1 MSEEVIKNPLEV
13 EEEKGSFFDLR
24 AILDVLIL
32 NWQWFLLSLIICLG
46 IAWLH
51 LRYTTPY
58 YAAYAKMFVK
68 TNNTTNIR
76 SINALGEVV
85 QSYGMEN
92 EKLIVKSTAIAEETS
107 RDLKLYTRYN
117 AKGLIRNS
125 SLYKNQPVTV
135 EIDPVSVERLNR
147 PINLEITRKG
157 DEYHVEG
164 TYYIPVDEVSSKGP
178 YGIDRMLS
186 KFPCTI
192 RTKAGYLTFYTTN
205 NVLADGE
212 TELVSI
218 NSPARLAG
226 SYAGRLNVM
235 ETEET
240 SILNLSIV
248 DDLPQ
253 RAIDYL
259 RQIVTSY
266 NRQANE
272 DKNEVAVRTEEFIND
287 RIAKISGELSSTES
301 TIESYRNRQALSEM
315 KATVQ
320 KASENANQ
328 TERAMNEVN
337 MQLMFINDLSNA
349 ISSPTNK
356 YQMMPANV
364 TDASVSQLIAQYN
377 TIVGQRNRLLRT
389 AAENSPAVEP
399 LTQQL
404 DELYN
409 NIKMTLDQARHN
421 AEFRRNMLM
430 QQHGQYVSAANQSPE
445 HERMLSQIGRQQE
458 VKSGLYLMLL
468 QKREENSISLS
479 STADKGK
486 LIDTPKMGGQVSPQ
500 PNKEYLIALAT
511 GLAIPSLVFFLIYF
525 FRYRI
530 EGHEDVVK
538 LTDLPILADVA
549 VANESAKAK
558 ADIVVHENQN
568 NQMEEVFRAMRTNL
582 QFMMKEN
589 DKVIMFT
596 STTSGEGKT
605 FNAANLAVSFALLHK
620 KVILVG
626 LDIRKPRLAEQFDID
641 DEVHGITPV
650 LTHDHP
656 TVEDVRA
663 QILPSGVHDDL
674 DLLLAGPIPPNPTEI
689 VSRQSLD
696 EIFQILRDEYD
707 YIIVDT
713 APVGL
718 VSDTLQIGRVCDVT
732 VYMCRADF
740 TPKTSFEL
748 INGLSA
754 DKKLPNMAI
763 VINGIDMSKKKYG
776 YYYGY
781 GRYGKYS
788 RYGSY
793 GRYGKYIRYGS
804 YGRYGKYGRY
814 GTYGSYG
821 SYGTYGTYGNYSK
834 SRYSN
839 QDDDSVKR

>member
-58 YAAYAKMFVK
+58 YSAYAKMFVK
-68 TNNTTNIR
+68 TNSTTNLR

-92 EKLIVKSTAIAEETS
+92 EKLIVKSTAIAEETI

-235 ETEET
+235 ETEGT

-486 LIDTPKMGGQVSPQ
+486 LIDNPKMGGQVSPE
-500 PNKEYLIALAT
+500 PKKEYLIALAT

-641 DEVHGITPV
+641 DEVHGITPI

-793 GRYGKYIRYGS
+793 GRYGKY
-804 YGRYGKYGRY
+804 GRY

>member
-58 YAAYAKMFVK
+58 YSAFAKVFVK
-68 TNNTTNIR
+68 TNSTTNLR

-92 EKLIVKSTAIAEETS
+92 EKLIMKSTAIAEETI

-235 ETEET
+235 ETEGT

-486 LIDTPKMGGQVSPQ
+486 LIDTPKMGAQVSPN

-538 LTDLPILADVA
+538 LTNLPILADVA
-549 VANESAKAK
+549 VANDSAKAK

-641 DEVHGITPV
+641 DEVHGITPI

-663 QILPSGVHDDL
+663 QILPSGIHDDL

-793 GRYGKYIRYGS
+793 GRYGKY
-804 YGRYGKYGRY
+804 GRY

>member
-58 YAAYAKMFVK
+58 YSAYAKMFVK
-68 TNNTTNIR
+68 TNSTTNLR

-92 EKLIVKSTAIAEETS
+92 EKLIVKSTAIAEETI

-135 EIDPVSVERLNR
+135 EIDPVSVERLNA

-235 ETEET
+235 ETEGT

-486 LIDTPKMGGQVSPQ
+486 LIDTPKMGAQVSPN

-511 GLAIPSLVFFLIYF
+511 GLAIPSLAFFLIYF

-641 DEVHGITPV
+641 DEVHGITPI

-656 TVEDVRA
+656 TVEDVRS

-793 GRYGKYIRYGS
+793 GRYGKY
-804 YGRYGKYGRY
+804 GRY

>member
-1 MSEEVIKNPLEV
+1 MSEEIVKNPLEV

-58 YAAYAKMFVK
+58 YSAYAKMFVK
-68 TNNTTNIR
+68 TNSTTNLR

-92 EKLIVKSTAIAEETS
+92 EKLIVKSTAIAEETI

-235 ETEET
+235 ETEGT

-337 MQLMFINDLSNA
+337 MQLMFINDLDNA
-349 ISSPTNK
+349 ISKPSNK

-486 LIDTPKMGGQVSPQ
+486 LIDTPKMGGKVSPRS
-500 PNKEYLIALAT
+500 NVEYLIALAT

-538 LTDLPILADVA
+538 LTNLPILADVA
-549 VANESAKAK
+549 VANDSAKAK

-641 DEVHGITPV
+641 DEVHGITPI

-793 GRYGKYIRYGS
+793 GRYGKY
-804 YGRYGKYGRY
+804 GRY

>member
-32 NWQWFLLSLIICLG
+32 HWQWFLLSLIICLG

-58 YAAYAKMFVK
+58 YSAYAKMFVK
-68 TNNTTNIR
+68 TNSTTNLR

-92 EKLIVKSTAIAEETS
+92 EKLIVKSTAIAEETI

-235 ETEET
+235 ETEGT

-486 LIDTPKMGGQVSPQ
+486 LIDTPKMGAQVSPN

-511 GLAIPSLVFFLIYF
+511 GLAIPSLAFFLIYF

-538 LTDLPILADVA
+538 LTDLPIIADVA
-549 VANESAKAK
+549 VANDSAKAK

-641 DEVHGITPV
+641 DEVHGITPI

-793 GRYGKYIRYGS
+793 GRYGKY
-804 YGRYGKYGRY
+804 GRY

>member
-1 MSEEVIKNPLEV
+1 MSEEVIKTPQEL
-13 EEEKGSFFDLR
+13 EEEKSSFFDLR
-24 AILDVLIL
+24 AIIDVLIL
-32 NWQWFLLSLIICLG
+32 HWQWFLLSLIICLG

-58 YAAYAKMFVK
+58 YSAYAKMFVK
-68 TNNTTNIR
+68 TNSTTNLR

-92 EKLIVKSTAIAEETS
+92 EKLIVKSTAIAEETI

-117 AKGLIRNS
+117 AKGLIRNR

-164 TYYIPVDEVSSKGP
+164 TYYIPVDEVTSKGP
-178 YGIDRMLS
+178 YGIDRILS

-205 NVLADGE
+205 NVLDDGD
-212 TELVSI
+212 TELVTI

-226 SYAGRLNVM
+226 SYASRLSVS
-235 ETEET
+235 ESEGT

-248 DDLPQ
+248 DDLPI

-320 KASENANQ
+320 KASENADQ
-328 TERAMNEVN
+328 TQKQMNEVN
-337 MQLMFINDLSNA
+337 MQLMFINDLDNA
-349 ISSPTNK
+349 ISKPSNK

-399 LTQQL
+399 LTFQL

-409 NIKMTLDQARHN
+409 SIKMTLDQARHN
-421 AEFRRNMLM
+421 AEFRRNLLM
-430 QQHGQYVSAANQSPE
+430 QQHGQYMSAANQSPE

-486 LIDTPKMGGQVSPQ
+486 LIDNPKFGSQVSPE

-538 LTDLPILADVA
+538 LTDLPIIADVA

-641 DEVHGITPV
+641 DEVHGITPI

-656 TVEDVRA
+656 TVEDVRS

-793 GRYGKYIRYGS
+793 GRYGKY
-804 YGRYGKYGRY
+804 GRY

>member
-92 EKLIVKSTAIAEETS
+92 EKLIVKSTAIAEETI
-107 RDLKLYTRYN
+107 RDLKLYTRYTTD
-117 AKGLIRNS
+117 GLIRNR
-125 SLYKNQPVTV
+125 SLYKDQPITV
-135 EIDPVSVERLNR
+135 EIDPLSVEKLNN

-164 TYYIPVDEVSSKGP
+164 TYYIPVDEVTSKGP

-186 KFPCTI
+186 RFPCTI

-205 NVLADGE
+205 RVLKDGE
-212 TELVSI
+212 TELVTI
-218 NSPARLAG
+218 NSPSRLAG
-226 SYAGRLNVM
+226 SYAARLDVV
-235 ETEET
+235 ETEGT
-240 SILNLSIV
+240 SILNMSIV
-248 DDLPQ
+248 DDLPL

-486 LIDTPKMGGQVSPQ
+486 LIDTPKMGAQVFPN

-538 LTDLPILADVA
+538 LTNLPILADVA
-549 VANESAKAK
+549 VANDSAKAK

-641 DEVHGITPV
+641 DEVHGITPI

-696 EIFQILRDEYD
+696 EIFQILRSEYD

-793 GRYGKYIRYGS
+793 GRYGKY
-804 YGRYGKYGRY
+804 GRY
-814 GTYGSYG
+814 GTYGSYS

>member
-58 YAAYAKMFVK
+58 YSAYAKMFVK
-68 TNNTTNIR
+68 TNSTTNLR

-92 EKLIVKSTAIAEETS
+92 EKLIVKSTAIAEETI

-226 SYAGRLNVM
+226 SYAGRLNVA
-235 ETEET
+235 ETEGT

-486 LIDTPKMGGQVSPQ
+486 LIDTPKMGAQVSPN
-500 PNKEYLIALAT
+500 PSKEYLIALAT
-511 GLAIPSLVFFLIYF
+511 GLAIPSLAFFLIYF

-641 DEVHGITPV
+641 DEVHGITPI

-793 GRYGKYIRYGS
+793 GRYGKY
-804 YGRYGKYGRY
+804 GRY

>member
-92 EKLIVKSTAIAEETS
+92 EKLIVKSTAIAEETI

-486 LIDTPKMGGQVSPQ
+486 LIDTPKMGGQVSPN

-538 LTDLPILADVA
+538 LTNLPILADVA
-549 VANESAKAK
+549 VANDSAKAK

-663 QILPSGVHDDL
+663 QILPSGIHDDL
-674 DLLLAGPIPPNPTEI
+674 DLLLAGPIPPTPTEI

-793 GRYGKYIRYGS
+793 GRYGKY
-804 YGRYGKYGRY
+804 GRY

>member
-92 EKLIVKSTAIAEETS
+92 EKLIVKSTAIAEETI
-107 RDLKLYTRYN
+107 RDLKLYTRYTTD
-117 AKGLIRNS
+117 GLIRNR
-125 SLYKNQPVTV
+125 SLYKDQPITV
-135 EIDPVSVERLNR
+135 EIDPLSVEKLNR

-164 TYYIPVDEVSSKGP
+164 TYYIPVDEVTSKGP

-205 NVLADGE
+205 RVLKDGE
-212 TELVSI
+212 TELVTI
-218 NSPARLAG
+218 NSPSRLAG
-226 SYAGRLNVM
+226 SYAARLDVV
-235 ETEET
+235 ETEGT

-486 LIDTPKMGGQVSPQ
+486 LIDTPKMGAQVF
-500 PNKEYLIALAT
+500 PNPNREYLIALAT

-538 LTDLPILADVA
+538 LTNLPILADVA
-549 VANESAKAK
+549 VANDSAKAK

-641 DEVHGITPV
+641 DEVHGITPI

-793 GRYGKYIRYGS
+793 GRYGKY
-804 YGRYGKYGRY
+804 GRY

>member
-92 EKLIVKSTAIAEETS
+92 EKLIVKSTAIAEETI

-486 LIDTPKMGGQVSPQ
+486 LIDTPKMGAQVSPN

-538 LTDLPILADVA
+538 LTNLPILADVA
-549 VANESAKAK
+549 VANDSAKAK

-663 QILPSGVHDDL
+663 QILPSGIHDDL
-674 DLLLAGPIPPNPTEI
+674 DLLLAGPIPPTPTEI

-793 GRYGKYIRYGS
+793 GRYGKY
-804 YGRYGKYGRY
+804 GRY

>member
-32 NWQWFLLSLIICLG
+32 HWQWFLLSLVICLG

-58 YAAYAKMFVK
+58 YSAYAKMFVK
-68 TNNTTNIR
+68 TNSTTNLR

-92 EKLIVKSTAIAEETS
+92 EKLIVKSTAIAEETI

-117 AKGLIRNS
+117 SKGLIRNS

-164 TYYIPVDEVSSKGP
+164 TYYIPVDEVTSKGP

-205 NVLADGE
+205 RVLEDGE

-218 NSPARLAG
+218 DAPARLAR
-226 SYAGRLNVM
+226 SYAGRLNVA
-235 ETEET
+235 ETEGT

-248 DDLPQ
+248 DDVPM

-259 RQIVTSY
+259 RQIVNSY

-301 TIESYRNRQALSEM
+301 TIESYRNRQALNQM

-320 KASENANQ
+320 KASENADQ
-328 TERAMNEVN
+328 TQKQMNEVN
-337 MQLMFINDLSNA
+337 MQLMFINDLDNA
-349 ISSPTNK
+349 ISKPSNK

-399 LTQQL
+399 LTFQL

-409 NIKMTLDQARHN
+409 SIKMTLDQARHN
-421 AEFRRNMLM
+421 AEFRRNLLM

-486 LIDTPKMGGQVSPQ
+486 LIDNPKYGTQVSPD
-500 PNKEYLIALAT
+500 PNKEYLIALAI
-511 GLAIPSLVFFLIYF
+511 GLALPSLAFFLIYF

-641 DEVHGITPV
+641 DEVHGITPI

-656 TVEDVRA
+656 TLEDVRS

-696 EIFQILRDEYD
+696 EIFQILRNEYD

-740 TPKTSFEL
+740 TPKSSFEL

-793 GRYGKYIRYGS
+793 GRYGKY
-804 YGRYGKYGRY
+804 GRY

>member
-58 YAAYAKMFVK
+58 YSAYAKMFVK
-68 TNNTTNIR
+68 TNSTTNLR

-92 EKLIVKSTAIAEETS
+92 EKLIVKSTAIAEETI

-135 EIDPVSVERLNR
+135 EIDPVSVERLNP

-235 ETEET
+235 ETEGT

-486 LIDTPKMGGQVSPQ
+486 LIDTPKMGAQVSPN

-511 GLAIPSLVFFLIYF
+511 GLAIPSLAFFLIYF

-530 EGHEDVVK
+530 EGQEDVGK
-538 LTDLPILADVA
+538 LTDLPIIADVA

-641 DEVHGITPV
+641 DEVHGITPI

-793 GRYGKYIRYGS
+793 GRYGKY
-804 YGRYGKYGRY
+804 GRY

>member
-92 EKLIVKSTAIAEETS
+92 EKLIVKSTAIAEETI
-107 RDLKLYTRYN
+107 RDLKLYTRYTTD
-117 AKGLIRNS
+117 GLIRNR
-125 SLYKNQPVTV
+125 SLYKDQPITV
-135 EIDPVSVERLNR
+135 EIDPLSVEKLNN

-164 TYYIPVDEVSSKGP
+164 TYYIPVDEVTSKGP

-186 KFPCTI
+186 RFPCTI

-205 NVLADGE
+205 RVLKDGE
-212 TELVSI
+212 TELVTIS
-218 NSPARLAG
+218 SPSRLAG
-226 SYAGRLNVM
+226 SYASRLDVV
-235 ETEET
+235 ETEGT
-240 SILNLSIV
+240 SILNMSIV
-248 DDLPQ
+248 DDLPL

-399 LTQQL
+399 LTQQ
-404 DELYN
+404 
-409 NIKMTLDQARHN
+409 
-421 AEFRRNMLM
+421 
-430 QQHGQYVSAANQSPE
+430 HGQYVSAANQSPE

-486 LIDTPKMGGQVSPQ
+486 LIDTPKMGAQVFPN

-538 LTDLPILADVA
+538 LTNLPILADVA
-549 VANESAKAK
+549 VANDSAKAK

-641 DEVHGITPV
+641 DEVHGITPI

-656 TVEDVRA
+656 TLEDVRS

-793 GRYGKYIRYGS
+793 GRYGKYGRYGS
-804 YGRYGKYGRY
+804 
-814 GTYGSYG
+814 YGSYG

>member
-32 NWQWFLLSLIICLG
+32 HWQWFLLSLIICLG

-58 YAAYAKMFVK
+58 YSAYAKMFVK
-68 TNNTTNIR
+68 TNSTTNLR

-92 EKLIVKSTAIAEETS
+92 EKLIVKSTAIAEETI

-117 AKGLIRNS
+117 AKGLLRNG

-226 SYAGRLNVM
+226 SYAGRLNVA
-235 ETEET
+235 ETEGT

-486 LIDTPKMGGQVSPQ
+486 LIDNPKMGAQVSPN

-626 LDIRKPRLAEQFDID
+626 LDIRKPRLAEQFDIE
-641 DEVHGITPV
+641 DEVHGITPI

-793 GRYGKYIRYGS
+793 GRYGKY
-804 YGRYGKYGRY
+804 GRY

>member
-32 NWQWFLLSLIICLG
+32 HWQWFLLSLIICLG

-58 YAAYAKMFVK
+58 YSAYAKMFVK
-68 TNNTTNIR
+68 TNSTTNLR

-92 EKLIVKSTAIAEETS
+92 EKLIVKSTAIAEETI

-235 ETEET
+235 ETEGT

-349 ISSPTNK
+349 ISSPSNK

-486 LIDTPKMGGQVSPQ
+486 LIDTPKMGAQVSPN

-538 LTDLPILADVA
+538 LTDLPIIADVA

-641 DEVHGITPV
+641 DEVHGITPI

-793 GRYGKYIRYGS
+793 GRYGKY
-804 YGRYGKYGRY
+804 GRY

>member
-1 MSEEVIKNPLEV
+1 MSEEIVKNPLEA
-13 EEEKGSFFDLR
+13 EEEKGSSFDLR
-24 AILDVLIL
+24 AIIDVLIL

-58 YAAYAKMFVK
+58 YSAYAKMFVK
-68 TNNTTNIR
+68 TNSTTNLR

-92 EKLIVKSTAIAEETS
+92 EKLIVKSTAIAEETI
-107 RDLKLYTRYN
+107 RDLKLYTRYHS
-117 AKGLIRNS
+117 KGLIRNS

-135 EIDPVSVERLNR
+135 EIDPVSVEKLNR

-164 TYYIPVDEVSSKGP
+164 TYYIPVDEVTSKGP

-205 NVLADGE
+205 NVLDDGE
-212 TELVSI
+212 TELVTI
-218 NSPARLAG
+218 DAPARLAK
-226 SYAGRLNVM
+226 SYAGRLNVA
-235 ETEET
+235 ETEGT

-248 DDLPQ
+248 DDLPM

-259 RQIVTSY
+259 RQIVNSY

-320 KASENANQ
+320 KASENADQ
-328 TERAMNEVN
+328 TQKQMNEVN
-337 MQLMFINDLSNA
+337 MQLMFINDLDNA
-349 ISSPTNK
+349 ISKPSNK

-399 LTQQL
+399 LTFQL

-409 NIKMTLDQARHN
+409 SIKMTLDQARHN
-421 AEFRRNMLM
+421 AEFRRNLLM

-486 LIDTPKMGGQVSPQ
+486 LIDNPKYGTQVSPD
-500 PNKEYLIALAT
+500 PNKEYLIALAI
-511 GLAIPSLVFFLIYF
+511 GLALPSLAFFLIYF

-641 DEVHGITPV
+641 DEVHGITPI

-656 TVEDVRA
+656 TLEDVRA

-696 EIFQILRDEYD
+696 EIFQILRNEYD

-740 TPKTSFEL
+740 TPKSSFEL

-793 GRYGKYIRYGS
+793 GRYGKY
-804 YGRYGKYGRY
+804 GRY

>member
-58 YAAYAKMFVK
+58 YSAYAKMFVK
-68 TNNTTNIR
+68 TNSTTNLR

-92 EKLIVKSTAIAEETS
+92 EKLIVKSTAIAEETI

-235 ETEET
+235 ETEGT

-486 LIDTPKMGGQVSPQ
+486 LIDTPKMGAQVSPN

-511 GLAIPSLVFFLIYF
+511 GLAIPSLAFFLIYF

-538 LTDLPILADVA
+538 LTDLPIIADVA

-641 DEVHGITPV
+641 DEVHGITPI

-718 VSDTLQIGRVCDVT
+718 VSDSLQIGRVCDVT

-793 GRYGKYIRYGS
+793 GRYGKY
-804 YGRYGKYGRY
+804 GRY

>member
-92 EKLIVKSTAIAEETS
+92 EKLIVKSTAIAEETI
-107 RDLKLYTRYN
+107 RDLKLYTRYTTD
-117 AKGLIRNS
+117 GLIRNR
-125 SLYKNQPVTV
+125 SLYKDQPITV
-135 EIDPVSVERLNR
+135 EIDPLSVEKLNN

-164 TYYIPVDEVSSKGP
+164 TYYIPVDEVTSKGP

-205 NVLADGE
+205 RVLKDGE
-212 TELVSI
+212 TELVTI
-218 NSPARLAG
+218 NSPSRLAG
-226 SYAGRLNVM
+226 SYAARLDVV
-235 ETEET
+235 ETEGT

-486 LIDTPKMGGQVSPQ
+486 LIDTPKMGAQVF
-500 PNKEYLIALAT
+500 PNPNREYLIALAT

-538 LTDLPILADVA
+538 LTNLPILADVA
-549 VANESAKAK
+549 VANDSAKAK

-641 DEVHGITPV
+641 DEVHGITPI

-663 QILPSGVHDDL
+663 QILPSGVHVDL

-793 GRYGKYIRYGS
+793 GRYGKY
-804 YGRYGKYGRY
+804 GRY

>member
-1 MSEEVIKNPLEV
+1 MSEEIVKTPQEV
-13 EEEKGSFFDLR
+13 EEEGGSFFDLR
-24 AILDVLIL
+24 AIIDVLIL
-32 NWQWFLLSLIICLG
+32 NWQWFVLSLIICLG

-58 YAAYAKMFVK
+58 YSAYAKIFVK
-68 TNNTTNIR
+68 TNSTGGLR
-76 SINALGEVV
+76 STNALGQVV

-92 EKLIVKSTAIAEETS
+92 EKLILKSTSIAEETI
-107 RDLKLYTRYN
+107 RDLKLYTTYN
-117 AKGLIRNS
+117 SVGLIRNR
-125 SLYKNQPVTV
+125 SLYKDSPIMV
-135 EIDPVSVERLNR
+135 EIAPVSVERLNA
-147 PINLEITRKG
+147 PISMTITRDG
-157 DEYHVEG
+157 DAYHVTG
-164 TYYIPVDEVSSKGP
+164 TYYIPVDEISSKGP
-178 YGIDRMLS
+178 YGIDRKLT
-186 KFPCTI
+186 KFPCTM
-192 RTKAGYLTFYTTN
+192 RTKAGDLTFYTTN
-205 NVLADGE
+205 RVLDDGE
-212 TELVSI
+212 SIQVTI
-218 NSPARLAG
+218 NSPARVAG
-226 SYAGRLNVM
+226 GYAARLGVSDSQ
-235 ETEET
+235 ES
-240 SILNLSIV
+240 SIITLSLV
-248 DDLPQ
+248 DDVPT

-259 RQIVTSY
+259 RQIVVSY

-272 DKNEVAVRTEEFIND
+272 DKNEAAVRTEEFIND

-301 TIESYRNRQALSEM
+301 TIESYRNRQALNEM

-320 KASENANQ
+320 KASENADQ
-328 TERAMNEVN
+328 TQKQMNEIN
-337 MQLMFINDLSNA
+337 MQLMFINDLSNT
-349 ISSPTNK
+349 ISQPKNK

-377 TIVGQRNRLLRT
+377 TIVGQRNRLLRS

-409 NIKMTLDQARHN
+409 SITMTLDQARHN
-421 AEFRRNMLM
+421 AEFRRNLLM

-445 HERMLSQIGRQQE
+445 HERLLSQIGRQQE

-486 LIDTPKMGGQVSPQ
+486 LIDNPKYGGQVSPN
-500 PNKEYLIALAT
+500 PNQEYLIAAGI
-511 GLAIPSLVFFLIYF
+511 GLAIPALIFFLIYF

-530 EGHEDVVK
+530 EGHDDVVK

-549 VANESAKAK
+549 VANDSAKEK
-558 ADIVVHENQN
+558 ADIVVRENKN
-568 NQMEEVFRAMRTNL
+568 SQMEEVFRAMRTNL

-626 LDIRKPRLAEQFDID
+626 LDIRKPRLAEQFDIE
-641 DEVHGITPV
+641 DEVHGITTV
-650 LTHDHP
+650 LKHDHP
-656 TVEDVRA
+656 TKEDVKE
-663 QILPSGVHDDL
+663 QILPSGVHEYL

-689 VSRQSLD
+689 VSRSSLED
-696 EIFQILRDEYD
+696 IFQILRNEYD

-793 GRYGKYIRYGS
+793 GRYGKY
-804 YGRYGKYGRY
+804 GRY

-834 SRYSN
+834 SRYIN

>member
-1 MSEEVIKNPLEV
+1 MSEEIVKNPLEA
-13 EEEKGSFFDLR
+13 EEEKGSSFDLR
-24 AILDVLIL
+24 AIIDVLIL
-32 NWQWFLLSLIICLG
+32 HWQWFVLSLIICLG

-58 YAAYAKMFVK
+58 YSAFAKVFVK
-68 TNNTTNIR
+68 TNSTTSLR

-92 EKLIVKSTAIAEETS
+92 EKLIMKSTAIAEETI

-117 AKGLIRNS
+117 AKGLIRNR
-125 SLYKNQPVTV
+125 SLYKSQPVTV
-135 EIDPVSVERLNR
+135 EIDPVSVEKLNR

-164 TYYIPVDEVSSKGP
+164 TYYIPVDEVTSKGP

-205 NVLADGE
+205 RVLEDGE

-218 NSPARLAG
+218 DSPARLAG
-226 SYAGRLNVM
+226 SYAGRLNVS
-235 ETEET
+235 ESEGT

-259 RQIVTSY
+259 RQIVNSY

-320 KASENANQ
+320 KASENADQ
-328 TERAMNEVN
+328 TQKQMNEVN
-337 MQLMFINDLSNA
+337 MQLMFINDLDNT
-349 ISSPTNK
+349 ISKPSNK

-399 LTQQL
+399 LTFQL

-409 NIKMTLDQARHN
+409 SIKMTLDQARHN
-421 AEFRRNMLM
+421 AEFRRNLLM

-486 LIDTPKMGGQVSPQ
+486 LIDNPKFGGQVSPK
-500 PNKEYLIALAT
+500 PNNEYLIALAI
-511 GLAIPSLVFFLIYF
+511 GLALPSLAFFLIYF

-641 DEVHGITPV
+641 DEVHGITPI

-656 TVEDVRA
+656 TLEDVRA

-696 EIFQILRDEYD
+696 EIFQILRNEYD

-740 TPKTSFEL
+740 TPKSSFEL

-788 RYGSY
+788 RYGT
-793 GRYGKYIRYGS
+793 

>member
-58 YAAYAKMFVK
+58 YSAYAKMFVK
-68 TNNTTNIR
+68 TNSTTNLR

-92 EKLIVKSTAIAEETS
+92 EKLIVKSTAIAEETI
-107 RDLKLYTRYN
+107 RDLKLYTRYTTD
-117 AKGLIRNS
+117 GLIRNR
-125 SLYKNQPVTV
+125 SLYKDQPITV
-135 EIDPVSVERLNR
+135 EIDPVSVEKLNA
-147 PINLEITRKG
+147 PINLKITRKG

-164 TYYIPVDEVSSKGP
+164 TYYIPVDEVTSKGP

-205 NVLADGE
+205 RVLGDGDS
-212 TELVSI
+212 ELVSI
-218 NSPARLAG
+218 NSPSRLAG
-226 SYAGRLNVM
+226 SYAARLNVAD
-235 ETEET
+235 EEGT
-240 SILNLSIV
+240 SILTLSIV

-320 KASENANQ
+320 KASENADQ
-328 TERAMNEVN
+328 TQKQMNEVN
-337 MQLMFINDLSNA
+337 MQLMFINDLDNA
-349 ISSPTNK
+349 ISSPSNK

-364 TDASVSQLIAQYN
+364 SDASVSQLIAQYN

-409 NIKMTLDQARHN
+409 SIKMTLDQARHN
-421 AEFRRNMLM
+421 AEFRRNLLM

-486 LIDTPKMGGQVSPQ
+486 LIDNPKMGGQVSPN
-500 PNKEYLIALAT
+500 PNKEYLIALAA
-511 GLAIPSLVFFLIYF
+511 GLAIPSLAFFLIYF

-626 LDIRKPRLAEQFDID
+626 LDIRKPRLAEQFDIE
-641 DEVHGITPV
+641 DEVHGITQI
-650 LTHDHP
+650 LTLDHP
-656 TVEDVRA
+656 TVEDVRE
-663 QILPSGVHDDL
+663 QIMPSGVHDDL

-732 VYMCRADF
+732 VFMCRADF
-740 TPKTSFEL
+740 TPKSSFEL

-793 GRYGKYIRYGS
+793 GRYGKY
-804 YGRYGKYGRY
+804 GRY

>member
-1 MSEEVIKNPLEV
+1 MSEEVIKYPLEV

-68 TNNTTNIR
+68 TNSTTNIR

-92 EKLIVKSTAIAEETS
+92 EKLIVKSTAIAEETI

-135 EIDPVSVERLNR
+135 EIDPVSVEKLNL
-147 PINLEITRKG
+147 PINLKITRKG

-164 TYYIPVDEVSSKGP
+164 TYYIPVDEVTSKGP

-226 SYAGRLNVM
+226 SYAGRLNVA
-235 ETEET
+235 ETEGT

-486 LIDTPKMGGQVSPQ
+486 LIDTPKMGAQVSPN

-511 GLAIPSLVFFLIYF
+511 GLAIPSLIFFLMYF

-641 DEVHGITPV
+641 DEVHGITPI

-793 GRYGKYIRYGS
+793 GRYGKY
-804 YGRYGKYGRY
+804 GRY

>member
-58 YAAYAKMFVK
+58 YSAYAKMFVK
-68 TNNTTNIR
+68 TNSTTNLR

-92 EKLIVKSTAIAEETS
+92 EKLIVKSTAIAEETI

-135 EIDPVSVERLNR
+135 EIDPVSVEKLNR
-147 PINLEITRKG
+147 PINLKITRKG

-164 TYYIPVDEVSSKGP
+164 TYYIPVDEVTSKGP

-235 ETEET
+235 ETEGT

-486 LIDTPKMGGQVSPQ
+486 LIDTPKMGAQVSPN

-538 LTDLPILADVA
+538 LTNLPILADVA

-641 DEVHGITPV
+641 DEVHGITPI

-656 TVEDVRA
+656 SVEDVRA

-793 GRYGKYIRYGS
+793 GRYGKY
-804 YGRYGKYGRY
+804 GRY

>member
-92 EKLIVKSTAIAEETS
+92 EKLIVKSTAIAEETI

-486 LIDTPKMGGQVSPQ
+486 LIDTPKMGAQVSPN

-538 LTDLPILADVA
+538 LTNLPILADVA
-549 VANESAKAK
+549 VANDSAKAK

-626 LDIRKPRLAEQFDID
+626 LDIRKPRLAEQFDIE
-641 DEVHGITPV
+641 DEVHGITPI

-793 GRYGKYIRYGS
+793 GRYGKY
-804 YGRYGKYGRY
+804 GRY

>member
-32 NWQWFLLSLIICLG
+32 NWQWFLLSLVICLG

-58 YAAYAKMFVK
+58 YSAYAKMFVK
-68 TNNTTNIR
+68 TNSTTNLR

-92 EKLIVKSTAIAEETS
+92 EKLIVKSTAIAEETI

-235 ETEET
+235 ETEGT

-337 MQLMFINDLSNA
+337 MQLMFINDLDNA
-349 ISSPTNK
+349 ISKPSNK

-399 LTQQL
+399 LTFQL

-409 NIKMTLDQARHN
+409 SIKMTLEQARHN

-486 LIDTPKMGGQVSPQ
+486 LIDTPKMGGQVSPN

-511 GLAIPSLVFFLIYF
+511 GLAIPSLAFFLIYF

-538 LTDLPILADVA
+538 LTDLPIIADVA

-641 DEVHGITPV
+641 DEVHGITPI

-793 GRYGKYIRYGS
+793 GRYGKY
-804 YGRYGKYGRY
+804 GRY

>member
-58 YAAYAKMFVK
+58 YSAYAKMFVK
-68 TNNTTNIR
+68 TNSTTNLR

-92 EKLIVKSTAIAEETS
+92 EKLIVKSTAIAEETI

-117 AKGLIRNS
+117 AKGLLRNG

-235 ETEET
+235 ETEGT
-240 SILNLSIV
+240 SILNMSIV

-486 LIDTPKMGGQVSPQ
+486 LIDNPKFGAQVSPN

-511 GLAIPSLVFFLIYF
+511 GLAIPSLAFFLIYF

-641 DEVHGITPV
+641 DEVHGITPI

-696 EIFQILRDEYD
+696 EIFQILRSEYD

-793 GRYGKYIRYGS
+793 GRYGKY
-804 YGRYGKYGRY
+804 GRY